1 MQKPFRSGG
10 MGESKNSLYG
20 FIPKSMGFS
29 QSLSKI
35 MADGNILSYQISGKS
50 CDT

>member
-10 MGESKNSLYG
+10 MGESKNSVYG
-20 FIPKSMGFS
+20 FISKSMGSS
-29 QSLSKI
+29 QSLSRI
-35 MADGNILSYQISGKS
+35 MADGDILSYQTSGKS